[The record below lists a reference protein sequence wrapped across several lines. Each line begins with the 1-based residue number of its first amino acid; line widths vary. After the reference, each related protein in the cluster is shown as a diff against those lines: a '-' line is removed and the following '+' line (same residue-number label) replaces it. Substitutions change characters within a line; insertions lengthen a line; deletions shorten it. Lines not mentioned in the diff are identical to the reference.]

1 MESATIPAGYALAG
15 IALLAAAIL
24 PRILNRLPLSPAIVF
39 VGVGFLASFVPG
51 GMRLDLL
58 ESTVVV
64 EHVTELCVIVA
75 LMGVGL
81 ALDRPLSLRGWASPW
96 RLLGIGM
103 PLFIGAAAIL
113 AWGMLG
119 VPVAAALLLGAV
131 MAPTDPVLAS
141 EVQVG
146 EPTDDPGSEDE
157 VRFALSSEAGLNDG
171 LAFPFVNAAILL
183 VGGSFLQWGGRW
195 LAWDL
200 LGKVVIGVAV
210 GWLIGQVLARLAFRA
225 PSPVRFAQTAEAVL
239 ALSGVFL
246 AYGIAE
252 LVGGYGFLAVFC
264 AALAIRSCERG
275 HEYHRVLHDFI
286 GQVERL
292 LTLGLLLILGYSA
305 AELLA
310 ALTPAAAAWGLL
322 TLLVIRPVTGWL
334 AMLGAPVVVAERRSI
349 AFFGVRGIGSF
360 YYLAYALGQAGF
372 ADTDLLWAMVTF
384 TVLAS
389 IVIHGVTASPV
400 LNTLDRR
407 FGRRSP
413 EPV

>member
-1 MESATIPAGYALAG
+1 M
-15 IALLAAAIL
+15 
-24 PRILNRLPLSPAIVF
+24 VF
-39 VGVGFLASFVPG
+39 VAVGFVASLLPG
-51 GMRLDLL
+51 GVRLNP
-58 ESTVVV
+58 TQNVVVV
-64 EHVTELCVIVA
+64 EHATELCVIVA

-81 ALDRPLSLRGWASPW
+81 ALDRPLSWRGWSSPW

-103 PLFIGAAAIL
+103 PLFIAGAAVL

-146 EPTDDPGSEDE
+146 EPTEDPGSEDE

-183 VGGSFLQWGGRW
+183 VGGSVVQWGGTW
-195 LAWDL
+195 VVWDL
-200 LGKVVIGVAV
+200 LGKIAIGVAV

-225 PSPVRFAQTAEAVL
+225 PLPVRFAPTAEAVL
-239 ALSGVFL
+239 GLAGVFL
-246 AYGIAE
+246 AYGAAE

-292 LTLGLLLILGYSA
+292 LTLGLLLLLGYSA
-305 AELLA
+305 ADLLS
-310 ALTPAAAAWGLL
+310 ALTFQTAAWGLL
-322 TLLVIRPVTGWL
+322 AVLVIRPLTGWL
-334 AMLGAPVVVAERRSI
+334 SMLGTAIPVAQTRGI

-360 YYLAYALGQAGF
+360 YYLAYGLGQAGF
-372 ADTDLLWAMVTF
+372 AQPDLLWAAVTF
-384 TVLAS
+384 CVLAS
-389 IVIHGVTASPV
+389 IVIHGITASPV
-400 LNTLDRR
+400 LHRLDRR
-407 FGRRSP
+407 FGQP
-413 EPV
+413 TV